1 MVSGAMV
8 GVLKELLA
16 DRVVLTD
23 GTAIRL
29 AEALSVPRIAPGSRV
44 TIIYTRDDDGE
55 GMLVQSVKHM

>member
-23 GTAIRL
+23 GTAIRF

-44 TIIYTRDDDGE
+44 TILYTRDDDGE
-55 GMLVQSVKHM
+55 GMLVQSVEHM

>member
-44 TIIYTRDDDGE
+44 TILYTRDDDGE
-55 GMLVQSVKHM
+55 RMLVQSVKHM

>member
-23 GTAIRL
+23 GTAIRF
-29 AEALSVPRIAPGSRV
+29 AGALSAPRIAPGSRV
-44 TIIYTRDDDGE
+44 TILYTRDDDGE

>member
-44 TIIYTRDDDGE
+44 TILYTRDDDGE

>member
-44 TIIYTRDDDGE
+44 TILYTRDDDGE
-55 GMLVQSVKHM
+55 GMLVQSVEHM

>member
-1 MVSGAMV
+1 MVSGVMV
-8 GVLKELLA
+8 GVLKELVA

-29 AEALSVPRIAPGSRV
+29 AEALSVRRIAPGSRV
-44 TIIYTRDDDGE
+44 TILYTRDDDGE